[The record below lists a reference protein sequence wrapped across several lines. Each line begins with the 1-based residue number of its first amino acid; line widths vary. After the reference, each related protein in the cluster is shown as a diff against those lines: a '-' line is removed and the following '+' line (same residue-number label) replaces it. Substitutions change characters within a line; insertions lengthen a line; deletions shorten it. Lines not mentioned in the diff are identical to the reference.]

1 MTSPSDQNPDQLD
14 QLEQM
19 DKESLLAIIIGLQK
33 QLAEQAVLIQEL
45 RDQLAK
51 TAATAA
57 SHQVLMV

>member
-1 MTSPSDQNPDQLD
+1 MTSSSDKSPD

-19 DKESLLAIIIGLQK
+19 DKESLVAIIMQSKRLSFK
-33 QLAEQAVLIQEL
+33 NYATSWP
-45 RDQLAK
+45 R